1 MRLLISV
8 AKLQHPF
15 RIHNPYLCGFC
26 SNKIKR
32 EVKGLIYLEDIY
44 HSNKIFLP
52 LWKYVHLTT
61 DEEYEASVRYVQG
74 RLKGCG
80 LL

>member
-1 MRLLISV
+1 M
-8 AKLQHPF
+8 
-15 RIHNPYLCGFC
+15 
-26 SNKIKR
+26 
-32 EVKGLIYLEDIY
+32 EDIY

-61 DEEYEASVRYVQG
+61 DEEYEASVRYVKG